1 MAPWPP
7 FLPILLSLLISSSLT
22 SSLSPPNTTKPISP
36 TKPPSAPSPTT
47 SPSIPSHSNKTIS
60 PSKSPSTKTI
70 SPTKSPS
77 APSPTKSHSLPS
89 PSPSTSPS
97 PTKSPPSTPS
107 SSSSPLD
114 PKQLTAL
121 QSLNIPT
128 SKDPCSPPPSSLHTA
143 AVCDGSKPFRHLL
156 SLRLTNC
163 SADVEISVTA
173 LKSLSTLTNLEF
185 INCPITPVHFP
196 SDLASNLHSFTCIHS
211 LKKLTG
217 VWLSRLQNL
226 TDLTVS
232 GVTVNTRSPSIVLG
246 AMKKLKSVTI
256 SQANL
261 TGYLPKH
268 WHLNLTH
275 VDLSGNRLRGKIPSS
290 ITLLENL
297 QLLNLSSNLLIG
309 EIPTSIGDLL
319 SLQNVSLAS
328 NSLSG
333 SIPESLAS
341 IQALV
346 HLDLGSNQLNGT
358 VPKFIANMKGL
369 KYLNLEKNNFDGVMP
384 FNASFIK
391 RLVVFKIGGNTNLCY
406 NHSIFSPKLKLGIA
420 PCDKH
425 GLPLSPPP
433 AKDSS
438 AADSSDGASTDDYSM
453 ADDSSKKKKKPQ
465 GPSKVVLGVAIGLSS
480 VVFLIIFLVLI
491 SKCCR

>member
-1 MAPWPP
+1 
-7 FLPILLSLLISSSLT
+7 
-22 SSLSPPNTTKPISP
+22 
-36 TKPPSAPSPTT
+36 
-47 SPSIPSHSNKTIS
+47 
-60 PSKSPSTKTI
+60 
-70 SPTKSPS
+70 
-77 APSPTKSHSLPS
+77 
-89 PSPSTSPS
+89 
-97 PTKSPPSTPS
+97 
-107 SSSSPLD
+107 
-114 PKQLTAL
+114 
-121 QSLNIPT
+121 
-128 SKDPCSPPPSSLHTA
+128 
-143 AVCDGSKPFRHLL
+143 
-156 SLRLTNC
+156 
-163 SADVEISVTA
+163 
-173 LKSLSTLTNLEF
+173 
-185 INCPITPVHFP
+185 
-196 SDLASNLHSFTCIHS
+196 
-211 LKKLTG
+211 
-217 VWLSRLQNL
+217 
-226 TDLTVS
+226 
-232 GVTVNTRSPSIVLG
+232 
-246 AMKKLKSVTI
+246 MKKLKSVTI

-297 QLLNLSSNLLIG
+297 QLLNLSSNLLLG

-341 IQALV
+341 IPALV

-453 ADDSSKKKKKPQ
+453 ADDSSKKKKKPRGPITTKCLPAKDSSSDDNRDGESTEKVLTIITVFELRVDRRSNILMDKCDWQ
-465 GPSKVVLGVAIGLSS
+465 GISQCFVTIAGNGIGGVQINAGRW
-480 VVFLIIFLVLI
+480 VTNANNN
-491 SKCCR
+491 KT